1 MIVCSL
7 RKSEYSA
14 CRAIRDRP
22 CCYGVRKPA
31 RSELPT
37 FLSIED
43 NFGIFLRLWPIHEM
57 GQGILDYGI
66 FLVCRSIALCTN
78 HTLFLCVVRSP
89 CTSCAVR
96 VLLCP
101 ASESVAIGL
110 LLAGGVSL
118 RIAIYDA
125 REAEFCWFVFGFCLC
140 LCFCLDLVTY
150 PSA

>member
-1 MIVCSL
+1 MYLKSEGQNHYDVVSL
-7 RKSEYSA
+7 RKSEYST

-43 NFGIFLRLWPIHEM
+43 NFDIFLRLWPIHEM
-57 GQGILDYGI
+57 GQGILGYGI
-66 FLVCRSIALCTN
+66 FLRGRSIALCTN
-78 HTLFLCVVRSP
+78 RTLILCIVRSP
-89 CTSCAVR
+89 CTSCVVR

-101 ASESVAIGL
+101 ASEFVAIVL

-118 RIAIYDA
+118 RIAICDA
-125 REAEFCWFVFGFCLC
+125 REAEF
-140 LCFCLDLVTY
+140 Y
-150 PSA
+150 